1 MIKKMNHYFFSQSKL
16 FLNLV
21 LLVNQLS
28 AFAEAQGVEVDLVEV
43 EVVVVVVVT
52 LQTVVAESPVA
63 GLNLKSRKT
72 GIQRDR

>member
-1 MIKKMNHYFFSQSKL
+1 MNHYFFSQNKL

-28 AFAEAQGVEVDLVEV
+28 AFAEAQDVVVDVAVDLVEV
-43 EVVVVVVVT
+43 EAVVVVVVVT
-52 LQTVVAESPVA
+52 SPVA
-63 GLNLKSRKT
+63 GVYLKSRKT